1 MKRLKNSSLKNLKLT
16 KNNLIIKLMKTIKN
30 TKTGEIKRLE
40 DKQAQQLTR
49 PSVSYLGWVYCPKSE
64 WKTNKGKATVEVPSE
79 NKLEKNTTKNGKEK
93 GVSNRG
99 GNTKKLKR

>member
-16 KNNLIIKLMKTIKN
+16 NNNLIIKLMKTIKN

-40 DKQAQQLTR
+40 DNKAQQLTN
-49 PSVSYLGWVYCPKSE
+49 PSVSYLGWVYCAKSE
-64 WKTNKGKATVEVPSE
+64 WKSNKSTTTVEISSE
-79 NKLEKNTTKNGKEK
+79 NKPEKNTTKNGKEK